1 MAANHQILSNWLKRT
16 TRPPAFEGWQPAA
29 RRAFSVG
36 PRKDYST
43 TTQPFQ
49 DAPDE
54 SSPTMEFTALFLAV
68 TIVMIA
74 AWRGPR
80 TLALALFAVTL
91 VACVATYLHHASTVL
106 KLSF

>member
-1 MAANHQILSNWLKRT
+1 MAAGSLAPGFVVRELGHPHSKDGN
-16 TRPPAFEGWQPAA
+16 
-29 RRAFSVG
+29 RRQGAHFSVG

-68 TIVMIA
+68 TIVMLA
-74 AWRGPR
+74 AWRGTR

-91 VACVATYLHHASTVL
+91 VACVATYLHHASDVL

>member
-1 MAANHQILSNWLKRT
+1 MGAGSLALGFIVREVGHPHSKDGNRRQVVYFPWPARALQQHLTVLEMAFR
-16 TRPPAFEGWQPAA
+16 
-29 RRAFSVG
+29 
-36 PRKDYST
+36 
-43 TTQPFQ
+43 
-49 DAPDE
+49 E
-54 SSPTMEFTALFLAV
+54 SSPIMEFTALFLAV